1 VLEQNITEP
10 VHSHDHPRRVFAI
23 PRRVWEAGVMLLFGA
38 LFAASVVSFSRNASP
53 TYDEVAF
60 LPAGYSYL
68 RWDDYRL
75 SPDHPPLTK
84 QLAALPLLWRINW
97 PAQVDLQN
105 GEVST
110 RPETDGESS
119 LRRAWAMS
127 FEDSN
132 AYYPF
137 YAFGH
142 AFLYGIRPGAL
153 PPPEANP
160 SPVTVPPDPESFY
173 NQADDLVFWG
183 RMPILLLGLGLAW
196 LVFLWAREWF
206 GLAGGILS
214 LALFCFDPNFIA
226 HSGLVTTD
234 VGVSLF
240 MFGAVYF
247 LWRICRRLEVI
258 SVVLFL
264 LFFGLAFVTKFSAV
278 LLLPIFWL
286 TVLGRMLSPEP
297 LLIGSAGRMKLA
309 SPALKMA
316 LFAGLF
322 GAALLTTYATIWASY
337 SFRYSAAK
345 NPETA
350 AKAEAQILRA
360 GNPASG
366 ASGGAVESRVSHR
379 ELGYFPIEAAVRS
392 SAAMKKLLPASPLGQ
407 VSNDD
412 ILKIMDEVPLGLGG
426 KLILFAQRHR
436 LLPEAFIYGFAY
448 DEMKSHARSS
458 FLLGNYSNTGF
469 HSYFFYAFL
478 LKTPL
483 PALLLIVTALVLSL
497 LRCVQR
503 RLAPVFLLVPA
514 GLYFLVAVTSHL
526 NLGIRHLLPIYP
538 FLYVLAGGL
547 VLELDRWR
555 RTTRIVALLAMLG
568 AIAVSSRIVFFPA
581 HGLKWQVVAPHY
593 LAYFNEL
600 AGGPANGF
608 KELADSNLD
617 WGQDLKNLKLWL
629 VAHDIKDPIYLCY
642 FGMADPRFYQIAHYN
657 MPGGCL
663 FEPQVGFDV
672 LQPGGLIAISATDL
686 QGVYLSPAEHD
697 AWKRIL
703 EHSVLVDTVGYS
715 IFIYKFLGFD
725 SKG

>member
-1 VLEQNITEP
+1 MLEQNITEP
-10 VHSHDHPRRVFAI
+10 VPLHDQPRRVFAI
-23 PRRVWEAGVMLLFGA
+23 PRWVWEAGLVLLFGA
-38 LFAASVVSFSRNASP
+38 VFAATVISFSRNASA
-53 TYDEVAF
+53 TYDEVAH
-60 LPAGYSYL
+60 LPGDSYL
-68 RWDDYRL
+68 HWNDYRL
-75 SPDHPPLTK
+75 NPEHPPLVK
-84 QLAALPLLWRINW
+84 MLAALPLLWRQGW
-97 PAQVDLQN
+97 PAKVDLEN
-105 GEVST
+105 GEVPT
-110 RPETDGESS
+110 GPETDGESA

-132 AYYPF
+132 AYYD
-137 YAFGH
+137 FGRN
-142 AFLYGIRPGAL
+142 FLYGTRPGAL
-153 PPPEANP
+153 SRPEATP
-160 SPVTVPPDPESFY
+160 SPVTVPPEPASFY
-173 NQADDLVFWG
+173 NQADTLVFWG
-183 RMPILLLGLGLAW
+183 RMPILGLGLGLAL

-226 HSGLVTTD
+226 HSGQVTTD

-240 MFGAVYF
+240 LFGAVYF
-247 LWRICRRLEVI
+247 LWRICRRLEVVG
-258 SVVLFL
+258 VVLFL
-264 LFFGLAFVTKFSAV
+264 LFFSLAFVTKFSAV

-286 TVLGRMLSPEP
+286 TVLGWMLTPEP
-297 LLIGSAGRMKLA
+297 MLIGAAGRVKLT
-309 SPALKMA
+309 SPASKLA

-322 GAALLTTYATIWASY
+322 GLALLGTYAAIWASY

-345 NPETA
+345 NPETV
-350 AKAEAQILRA
+350 AKAEAQILKA

-366 ASGGAVESRVSHR
+366 PSGGAVGSRVPYR
-379 ELGYFPIEAAVRS
+379 ELGYFPIEAAVRG
-392 SAAMKKLLPASPLGQ
+392 SAATEKLLAASPQGQ

-412 ILKIMDEVPLGLGG
+412 ILKIMDTVPLGLGG
-426 KLILFAQRHR
+426 KLILFAQKHR
-436 LLPEAFIYGFAY
+436 LLPEAFIYGFAHA
-448 DEMKSHARSS
+448 EMKSHVRGT

-469 HSYFFYAFL
+469 HSYFFNAFL

-497 LRCVQR
+497 LRCAKKSLAPIFL
-503 RLAPVFLLVPA
+503 LAPV
-514 GLYFLVAVTSHL
+514 GLYFLVAMTSHL
-526 NLGIRHLLPIYP
+526 NLGVRHLLPIYP

-547 VLELDRWR
+547 VLEMDRWR
-555 RTTRIVALLAMLG
+555 RAARIVALLAMVG

-581 HGLKWQVVAPHY
+581 HGLKWQTVAPHY

-629 VAHDIKDPIYLCY
+629 VAHDIKEPIYLCY

-663 FEPQVGFDV
+663 FEPQLGFDV
-672 LQPGGLIAISATDL
+672 LKPGGLIAISATNL
-686 QGVYLSPAEHD
+686 QGVYLSPAEQD
-697 AWKRIL
+697 AWRRIL

-715 IFIYKFLGFD
+715 IFIYKFSGFD
-725 SKG
+725 GKG

>member
-1 VLEQNITEP
+1 MPEQNITQP
-10 VHSHDHPRRVFAI
+10 IPTHDHPRGVFGI
-23 PRRVWEAGVMLLFGA
+23 SRQVLETGVALLFGA
-38 LFAASVVSFSRNASP
+38 VFAAMVISFSRHSSP
-53 TYDEVAF
+53 TYDEVAH

-68 RWDDYRL
+68 HWDDYRL
-75 SPDHPPLTK
+75 NPQHPPLVK
-84 QLAALPLLWRINW
+84 KLAALPLLWRQGW
-97 PAQVDLQN
+97 PAKVDLQN
-105 GEVST
+105 GVVPT
-110 RPETDGESS
+110 QPETDGESS

-127 FEDSN
+127 FEKST
-132 AYYPF
+132 AYYD
-137 YAFGH
+137 FGRN
-142 AFLYGIRPGAL
+142 FLYGTRPGAL
-153 PPPEANP
+153 PHPETNASPAMVPPE
-160 SPVTVPPDPESFY
+160 PESYY

-183 RMPILLLGLGLAW
+183 RMPILLLGLSLAM

-206 GLAGGILS
+206 GFGGGILS

-247 LWRICRRLEVI
+247 LWRSCRRLEVA

-297 LLIGSAGRMKLA
+297 LLIGAAGKAKLA
-309 SPALKMA
+309 SRTSKTA

-322 GAALLTTYATIWASY
+322 TLALLGTYAMIWASY

-345 NPETA
+345 KPETA
-350 AKAEAQILRA
+350 AKAEAQILREET
-360 GNPASG
+360 PASG
-366 ASGGAVESRVSHR
+366 PSGGAVKSQVPYR
-379 ELGYFPIEAAVRS
+379 ELGHFPIEAAVRI
-392 SAAMKKLLPASPLGQ
+392 SAAVKKLLPASPRGQ

-412 ILKIMDEVPLGLGG
+412 IFKIMDKVPLGLSG
-426 KLILFAQRHR
+426 KLILFAQKHH
-436 LLPEAFIYGFAY
+436 LLPEAFIFGFAHA
-448 DEMKSHARSS
+448 EMNSHVRGT

-469 HSYFFYAFL
+469 RSYFFYAFL
-478 LKTPL
+478 FKTPL
-483 PALLLIVTALVLSL
+483 PALLLIITALVLSL
-497 LRCVQR
+497 LRCVKR
-503 RLAPVFLLVPA
+503 RLPPAFLLVPA

-526 NLGIRHLLPIYP
+526 NLGVRHLLPIYP

-555 RTTRIVALLAMLG
+555 RTPRIVALLVIVG

-581 HGLKWQVVAPHY
+581 HGLKWQTVGSHD

-617 WGQDLKNLKLWL
+617 WGQELKNLKLWL
-629 VAHDIKDPIYLCY
+629 VAHDIKEPIYLCY
-642 FGMADPRFYQIAHYN
+642 FGMADPCFYQIAHYN
-657 MPGGCL
+657 MSGGCL
-663 FEPQVGFDV
+663 FEPQVGFEV
-672 LQPGGLIAISATDL
+672 LKPGGIIAISATNL
-686 QGVYLSPAEHD
+686 QGVYLSQADRD

-703 EHSVLVDTVGYS
+703 EHSVPVDTIGYS
-715 IFIYKFLGFD
+715 IFIYQFLGSD
-725 SKG
+725 GKG

>member
-10 VHSHDHPRRVFAI
+10 IPHHDHPRRVFAI
-23 PRRVWEAGVMLLFGA
+23 PRRVWEAGVVLLFGA
-38 LFAASVVSFSRNASP
+38 LFAAAVVSFSRNASP

-68 RWDDYRL
+68 RWHDYRL
-75 SPDHPPLTK
+75 GPDHPPLAK
-84 QLAALPLLWRINW
+84 QLAALPLLWRTNW

-110 RPETDGESS
+110 RPETDDESS

-127 FEDSN
+127 FEDSD
-132 AYYPF
+132 AYYD
-137 YAFGH
+137 FGYY
-142 AFLYGIRPGAL
+142 FLYGTRPGVF
-153 PPPEANP
+153 PHPEANT
-160 SPVTVPPDPESFY
+160 SPATVPPDPQAFY
-173 NQADDLVFWG
+173 NQADNLVFWG
-183 RMPILLLGLGLAW
+183 RMPILLLGLGLAG

-206 GLAGGILS
+206 GFLGGILS

-234 VGVSLF
+234 VGISLF
-240 MFGAVYF
+240 MFGTVYF
-247 LWRICRRLEVI
+247 LWRICRRVDATN
-258 SVVLFL
+258 VVLFL

-278 LLLPIFWL
+278 LLLPLFWL
-286 TVLGRMLSPEP
+286 TVLGRMISPEP
-297 LLIGSAGRMKLA
+297 LLIGAAGRVKLA
-309 SPALKMA
+309 TFVSKTA

-322 GAALLTTYATIWASY
+322 AAALLATYVTIWAVY
-337 SFRYSAAK
+337 SFRYSAAQ
-345 NPETA
+345 NPATTA
-350 AKAEAQILRA
+350 KVEAQILGA
-360 GNPASG
+360 GSLASG
-366 ASGGAVESRVSHR
+366 PAGVAVASRIPYR
-379 ELGYFPIEAAVRS
+379 ELGYFPIEAAVRG
-392 SAAMKKLLPASPLGQ
+392 SAAIKKLLTASPDG
-407 VSNDD
+407 VVGNDD
-412 ILKIMDEVPLGLGG
+412 ILKIMDEVPLGLDG

-436 LLPEAFIYGFAY
+436 LLPEAFIFGFAHA
-448 DEMKSHARSS
+448 EMKSHMRGT

-469 HSYFFYAFL
+469 HSYFFNVFL

-483 PALLLIVTALVLSL
+483 PALLLIITALVLSL
-497 LRCVQR
+497 LRCVEK
-503 RLAPVFLLVPA
+503 RLALIFLLVPA
-514 GLYFLVAVTSHL
+514 GLYFLAAVTSHL
-526 NLGIRHLLPIYP
+526 NLGVRHLLPIYP
-538 FLYVLAGGL
+538 FLYVLAGSL

-555 RTTRIVALLAMLG
+555 RTTRSVALLVMVG

-581 HGLKWQVVAPHY
+581 RGLKWQIVAPHY

-642 FGMADPRFYQIAHYN
+642 FGMADPRFYQMAYYN
-657 MPGGCL
+657 MPDGCR
-663 FEPQVGFDV
+663 FEPQLGFDV
-672 LQPGGLIAISATDL
+672 LKPGGLIAISATHL

-703 EHSVLVDTVGYS
+703 EQSVLVDTVGYS
-715 IFIYKFLGFD
+715 IFIYKFPGFD
-725 SKG
+725 GKG

>member
-1 VLEQNITEP
+1 
-10 VHSHDHPRRVFAI
+10 
-23 PRRVWEAGVMLLFGA
+23 
-38 LFAASVVSFSRNASP
+38 
-53 TYDEVAF
+53 
-60 LPAGYSYL
+60 
-68 RWDDYRL
+68 
-75 SPDHPPLTK
+75 
-84 QLAALPLLWRINW
+84 
-97 PAQVDLQN
+97 
-105 GEVST
+105 
-110 RPETDGESS
+110 
-119 LRRAWAMS
+119 
-127 FEDSN
+127 
-132 AYYPF
+132 
-137 YAFGH
+137 
-142 AFLYGIRPGAL
+142 
-153 PPPEANP
+153 
-160 SPVTVPPDPESFY
+160 
-173 NQADDLVFWG
+173 
-183 RMPILLLGLGLAW
+183 
-196 LVFLWAREWF
+196 
-206 GLAGGILS
+206 LS

-240 MFGAVYF
+240 IFGAVYF
-247 LWRICRRLEVI
+247 LWRICRRLEVT

-264 LFFGLAFVTKFSAV
+264 LFFGLAFVAKFSAV

-297 LLIGSAGRMKLA
+297 LLIGAAERVKLA
-309 SPALKMA
+309 SRTSKMA

-322 GAALLTTYATIWASY
+322 VLALLGTYITIWASY

-366 ASGGAVESRVSHR
+366 PSGGAVESRVPHR
-379 ELGYFPIEAAVRS
+379 ELGYFPIEAAVRG
-392 SAAMKKLLPASPLGQ
+392 SAATKKLLAASPLGQ

-412 ILKIMDEVPLGLGG
+412 ILKIMDEVPLGPGG
-426 KLILFAQRHR
+426 KLILFAQKHR
-436 LLPEAFIYGFAY
+436 LLPEAYIYGFAHA
-448 DEMKSHARSS
+448 EMKSYVRGT

-469 HSYFFYAFL
+469 HSYFFNAFL

-483 PALLLIVTALVLSL
+483 PALLLIITALVLSL
-497 LRCVQR
+497 LRCAQR
-503 RLAPVFLLVPA
+503 RLVPIFLLVPA

-526 NLGIRHLLPIYP
+526 NLGVRHLLPIYP

-555 RTTRIVALLAMLG
+555 RSARIVALLVMVG
-568 AIAVSSRIVFFPA
+568 VIAVSSRIVFFPA
-581 HGLKWQVVAPHY
+581 HGLKWQTVAPHY

-629 VAHDIKDPIYLCY
+629 VAHDIKEPIYLCY

-663 FEPQVGFDV
+663 FEPQMGFDV
-672 LQPGGLIAISATDL
+672 LKPGGLIAISATNL
-686 QGVYLSPAEHD
+686 QGVYLSPAEQD
-697 AWKRIL
+697 AWRRIL
-703 EHSVLVDTVGYS
+703 KHSVLVDTVGYS
-715 IFIYKFLGFD
+715 IFIYRFPGFD
-725 SKG
+725 GKS

>member
-1 VLEQNITEP
+1 MLEQNITDTVP
-10 VHSHDHPRRVFAI
+10 PHDHFRRVSAI
-23 PRRVWEAGVMLLFGA
+23 SRRGLEAGVVLLFCA
-38 LFAASVVSFSRNASP
+38 VFAAMVISFSRHASP
-53 TYDEVAF
+53 TYDEVAH

-68 RWDDYRL
+68 HWDDYRL
-75 SPDHPPLTK
+75 NPEHPPLVK
-84 QLAALPLLWRINW
+84 KLAALPLLWRTSW
-97 PAQVDLQN
+97 PAKVDLQN

-132 AYYPF
+132 AYYD
-137 YAFGH
+137 FGRN
-142 AFLYGIRPGAL
+142 FLYGTRPGAL
-153 PPPEANP
+153 PHPEANP
-160 SPVTVPPDPESFY
+160 SPVTIPPAPESFY
-173 NQADDLVFWG
+173 NQADNLVFWG
-183 RMPILLLGLGLAW
+183 RMPILLLGLGLAL

-240 MFGAVYF
+240 LFGAVYF
-247 LWRICRRLEVI
+247 LWRICRRLEVT

-297 LLIGSAGRMKLA
+297 LLIGAAGRVKLTSLA
-309 SPALKMA
+309 SKMA

-322 GAALLTTYATIWASY
+322 GAALLTTYAAIWASY

-366 ASGGAVESRVSHR
+366 QSSGAVESRVPYR
-379 ELGYFPIEAAVRS
+379 ELGYFPIEAAVRG
-392 SAAMKKLLPASPLGQ
+392 SAAMKKLLAASPQGQ

-412 ILKIMDEVPLGLGG
+412 ILKIMDEVPLGPGG
-426 KLILFAQRHR
+426 KLILLAQKHR
-436 LLPEAFIYGFAY
+436 LLPEAFIYGFAHA
-448 DEMKSHARSS
+448 EMKSHVRGT

-469 HSYFFYAFL
+469 HSYFFNAFL

-483 PALLLIVTALVLSL
+483 PALLLIITALVLSL
-497 LRCVQR
+497 LRCAKR
-503 RLAPVFLLVPA
+503 RLVPIFLLVPA
-514 GLYFLVAVTSHL
+514 GLYFLVAMTSHL
-526 NLGIRHLLPIYP
+526 NLGVRHLLPIYP

-547 VLELDRWR
+547 ILELDRWR
-555 RTTRIVALLAMLG
+555 RTARIIALLVMVG
-568 AIAVSSRIVFFPA
+568 AIAVSSQIVFFPA
-581 HGLKWQVVAPHY
+581 RGLQWQTVAPHY

-663 FEPQVGFDV
+663 FEPQQGCDV
-672 LQPGGLIAISATDL
+672 LKPGGLIAISATNL

-697 AWKRIL
+697 AWRRIL
-703 EHSVLVDTVGYS
+703 KHSVLVDTIGYS
-715 IFIYKFLGFD
+715 IFIYKFPGFD
-725 SKG
+725 GKG

>member
-1 VLEQNITEP
+1 MLEQNITEP
-10 VHSHDHPRRVFAI
+10 VPLHDQPRRVFAI
-23 PRRVWEAGVMLLFGA
+23 PRWVWEAGLVLLFGA
-38 LFAASVVSFSRNASP
+38 VFAATVISFSRNASA
-53 TYDEVAF
+53 TYDEVAH

-68 RWDDYRL
+68 HWNDYRL
-75 SPDHPPLTK
+75 NPEHPPLVK
-84 QLAALPLLWRINW
+84 MLAALPLLWRQGW
-97 PAQVDLQN
+97 PAKVDLEN
-105 GEVST
+105 GEVPT
-110 RPETDGESS
+110 GPETDGESA

-132 AYYPF
+132 AYYD
-137 YAFGH
+137 FGRN
-142 AFLYGIRPGAL
+142 FLYGTRPGAL
-153 PPPEANP
+153 SRPEATP
-160 SPVTVPPDPESFY
+160 SPVTVPPEPASFY
-173 NQADDLVFWG
+173 NQADTLVFWG
-183 RMPILLLGLGLAW
+183 RMPILGLGLGLAL

-226 HSGLVTTD
+226 HSGQVTTD

-240 MFGAVYF
+240 LFGAVYF
-247 LWRICRRLEVI
+247 LWRICRRLEVVG
-258 SVVLFL
+258 VVLFL
-264 LFFGLAFVTKFSAV
+264 LFFSLAFVTKFSAV

-286 TVLGRMLSPEP
+286 TVLGWMLTPEP
-297 LLIGSAGRMKLA
+297 MLIGAAGRVKLT
-309 SPALKMA
+309 SPASKLA

-322 GAALLTTYATIWASY
+322 GLALLGTYAAIWASY

-345 NPETA
+345 NPETV
-350 AKAEAQILRA
+350 AKAEAQILKA

-366 ASGGAVESRVSHR
+366 PSGGAVGSRVPYR
-379 ELGYFPIEAAVRS
+379 ELGYFPIEAAVRG
-392 SAAMKKLLPASPLGQ
+392 SAATEKLLAASPQGQ

-412 ILKIMDEVPLGLGG
+412 ILKIMDTVPLGLGG
-426 KLILFAQRHR
+426 KLILFAQKHR
-436 LLPEAFIYGFAY
+436 LLPEAFIYGFAHA
-448 DEMKSHARSS
+448 EMKSHVRGT

-469 HSYFFYAFL
+469 HSYFFNAFL

-497 LRCVQR
+497 LRCAKKSLAPIFL
-503 RLAPVFLLVPA
+503 LAPV
-514 GLYFLVAVTSHL
+514 GLYFLVAMTSHL
-526 NLGIRHLLPIYP
+526 NLGVRHLLPIYP

-547 VLELDRWR
+547 VLEMDRWR
-555 RTTRIVALLAMLG
+555 RAARIVALLAMVG

-581 HGLKWQVVAPHY
+581 HGLKWQTVAPHY

-629 VAHDIKDPIYLCY
+629 VAHDIKEPIYLCY

-663 FEPQVGFDV
+663 FEPQLGFDV
-672 LQPGGLIAISATDL
+672 LKPGGLIAISATNL
-686 QGVYLSPAEHD
+686 QGVYLSPAEQD
-697 AWKRIL
+697 AWRRIL

-715 IFIYKFLGFD
+715 IFIYKFSGFD
-725 SKG
+725 GKG

>member
-1 VLEQNITEP
+1 VLEQNITNP
-10 VHSHDHPRRVFAI
+10 VPPHDYPRRVL
-23 PRRVWEAGVMLLFGA
+23 EAGVVLLFCA
-38 LFAASVVSFSRNASP
+38 IFAATVISFSRNASP
-53 TYDEVAF
+53 TYDEVAH

-68 RWDDYRL
+68 HWDDYRL
-75 SPDHPPLTK
+75 NPQHPPLVK
-84 QLAALPLLWRINW
+84 KLAALPLLWRQGW
-97 PAQVDLQN
+97 PVEVDLQN
-105 GEVST
+105 GEVPT
-110 RPETDGESS
+110 GPETDSESS

-132 AYYPF
+132 AYYD
-137 YAFGH
+137 FGRN
-142 AFLYGIRPGAL
+142 FLYGTRPGAL
-153 PPPEANP
+153 PQPEANP
-160 SPVTVPPDPESFY
+160 SPVTMPPDPESFY
-173 NQADDLVFWG
+173 NQADNLVFWG
-183 RMPILLLGLGLAW
+183 RMPILLLGLGLAL

-226 HSGLVTTD
+226 QSGLVTTD

-247 LWRICRRLEVI
+247 LWRICRRLKVT

-286 TVLGRMLSPEP
+286 TVLGRMLLPEP
-297 LLIGSAGRMKLA
+297 LLIGSSGRVKLT
-309 SPALKMA
+309 SLTSKMA

-322 GAALLTTYATIWASY
+322 GLALLGTYAAIWASY

-345 NPETA
+345 NPEAA

-366 ASGGAVESRVSHR
+366 PSGGAVESRVPYR
-379 ELGYFPIEAAVRS
+379 ELGYFPIEAAVRG
-392 SAAMKKLLPASPLGQ
+392 SAATKKLLATAPLGQ

-412 ILKIMDEVPLGLGG
+412 ILKIMDQVPLGPGG
-426 KLILFAQRHR
+426 KLILFAQKHR
-436 LLPEAFIYGFAY
+436 LLPEAYIYGFAHA
-448 DEMKSHARSS
+448 EMKSHVRGT

-469 HSYFFYAFL
+469 HSYFFNAFL

-483 PALLLIVTALVLSL
+483 PALLLIITALVLSL
-497 LRCVQR
+497 LRCTKR
-503 RLAPVFLLVPA
+503 RLVPIFLLVPA
-514 GLYFLVAVTSHL
+514 GLYFLVAITSHL
-526 NLGIRHLLPIYP
+526 NLGVRHLLPIYP
-538 FLYVLAGGL
+538 FLYVLAGSL

-555 RTTRIVALLAMLG
+555 RTARIVALLVMVG

-581 HGLKWQVVAPHY
+581 NGLKWQTVAPHY

-663 FEPQVGFDV
+663 FEPQQGFDV
-672 LQPGGLIAISATDL
+672 LKPGGLIAISATNR
-686 QGVYLSPAEHD
+686 QGVYLSPAEQN
-697 AWKRIL
+697 AWRRIL
-703 EHSVLVDTVGYS
+703 KHSVLVDTVGYS

-725 SKG
+725 GKG

>member
-10 VHSHDHPRRVFAI
+10 VPPHDHPRRVFAI

-38 LFAASVVSFSRNASP
+38 LFAASVISFSRNASP

-75 SPDHPPLTK
+75 GPDHPPLTK

-97 PAQVDLQN
+97 PARVDLQN

-127 FEDSN
+127 FEDST
-132 AYYPF
+132 AYYD
-137 YAFGH
+137 FGRN
-142 AFLYGIRPGAL
+142 FLYGIRPGAL
-153 PPPEANP
+153 AHPEASP
-160 SPVTVPPDPESFY
+160 SPVTMPPEPASFY
-173 NQADDLVFWG
+173 NHADSLVFLG
-183 RMPILLLGLGLAW
+183 RMPILLLGLGLAL

-206 GLAGGILS
+206 GLGGGILS

-234 VGVSLF
+234 VGISLF
-240 MFGAVYF
+240 LFGAVYF
-247 LWRICRRLEVI
+247 LWRICRRLEAA

-297 LLIGSAGRMKLA
+297 MLIGAAGKVRLA
-309 SPALKMA
+309 SRTSKMT

-322 GAALLTTYATIWASY
+322 GAALLTTYVTIWASY

-350 AKAEAQILRA
+350 AKAEAQILRTV
-360 GNPASG
+360 NPASG
-366 ASGGAVESRVSHR
+366 SPGGAVESRIPHR
-379 ELGYFPIEAAVRS
+379 ELGYFPIEAAVRG
-392 SAAMKKLLPASPLGQ
+392 SAATKKLLAAAPLGQ

-412 ILKIMDEVPLGLGG
+412 ILKIMDEVPPGLGG
-426 KLILFAQRHR
+426 KLILFAQKHH
-436 LLPEAFIYGFAY
+436 LLPEAFIYGFAHT
-448 DEMKSHARSS
+448 EMKSYMRGT

-469 HSYFFYAFL
+469 YSYFFYVFL

-483 PALLLIVTALVLSL
+483 PALLLIITALVLSL
-497 LRCVQR
+497 LKCTQR
-503 RLAPVFLLVPA
+503 RLVPVFLLAPA
-514 GLYFLVAVTSHL
+514 GLYFLVAVMSHL
-526 NLGIRHLLPIYP
+526 NLGVRHLLPIYP

-555 RTTRIVALLAMLG
+555 RSARTVALLVMVG
-568 AIAVSSRIVFFPA
+568 AIALSSRIVFFPA
-581 HGLKWQVVAPHY
+581 RGLKWQIVAPHY

-617 WGQDLKNLKLWL
+617 WGQDLKKLKLWL

>member
-10 VHSHDHPRRVFAI
+10 VPPHEHSRRVFAI
-23 PRRVWEAGVMLLFGA
+23 SRRMLEAGVVLLFGVI
-38 LFAASVVSFSRNASP
+38 FAATVISFSRNSSA
-53 TYDEVAF
+53 TYDEVAH

-68 RWDDYRL
+68 HWDDYRL
-75 SPDHPPLTK
+75 NPQHPPLAK
-84 QLAALPLLWRINW
+84 MLAALPLLWRTNW
-97 PAQVDLQN
+97 PAGVALQN
-105 GEVST
+105 GEGPT
-110 RPETDGESS
+110 GPEADSESS

-132 AYYPF
+132 AYYD
-137 YAFGH
+137 FGH
-142 AFLYGIRPGAL
+142 NFLYGTRPGAL
-153 PPPEANP
+153 PQPEANA
-160 SPVTVPPDPESFY
+160 SPATMPLAPESFY
-173 NQADDLVFWG
+173 NPADKLVFWG
-183 RMPILLLGLGLAW
+183 RMPILLLGLGLAL

-206 GLAGGILS
+206 GFWGGMLS

-226 HSGLVTTD
+226 HSGQVTTD

-247 LWRICRRLEVI
+247 LWRICRRLEAA

-264 LFFGLAFVTKFSAV
+264 LFFSLAFVTKFSAV

-286 TVLGRMLSPEP
+286 IVLGRMFSPEP
-297 LLIGSAGRMKLA
+297 LLIGVTGRMKPV
-309 SPALKMA
+309 SPASKLA

-322 GAALLTTYATIWASY
+322 GLALLGTYTAIWTSY

-345 NPETA
+345 NPEMV

-360 GNPASG
+360 ANLVSEQ
-366 ASGGAVESRVSHR
+366 SGGAVKSRVPYR
-379 ELGYFPIEAAVRS
+379 KLGYFPIEAVVRG
-392 SAAMKKLLPASPLGQ
+392 SAATKKLLAASPQGQ
-407 VSNDD
+407 VNNDD
-412 ILKIMDEVPLGLGG
+412 ILKIMDKVPLGPGG
-426 KLILFAQRHR
+426 KLILFAQKHR
-436 LLPEAFIYGFAY
+436 LLPEAFIFGFAHA
-448 DEMKSHARSS
+448 EMKSHVRGT

-469 HSYFFYAFL
+469 HSYFFDAFL

-483 PALLLIVTALVLSL
+483 PALLLIITALVLSL
-497 LRCVQR
+497 LRCGKR
-503 RLAPVFLLVPA
+503 RLAPIFLLVPA

-526 NLGIRHLLPIYP
+526 NLGVRHLLPIYP

-555 RTTRIVALLAMLG
+555 RTARIVAMVVVVV
-568 AIAVSSRIVFFPA
+568 AIAVSSRIVFFPS
-581 HGLKWQVVAPHY
+581 HGLKWQTVAPHY

-608 KELADSNLD
+608 KELVDSNLD

-629 VAHDIKDPIYLCY
+629 DAHDIKGPIYLCY

-663 FEPQVGFDV
+663 FEPQLGFDV
-672 LQPGGLIAISATDL
+672 LKPGGLIAISATNL

-697 AWKRIL
+697 AWRRIL
-703 EHSVLVDTVGYS
+703 KHSVLVDTVGYS

-725 SKG
+725 GKS

>member
-1 VLEQNITEP
+1 MLEQNITEP
-10 VHSHDHPRRVFAI
+10 VPPHDHSPRVFAVS
-23 PRRVWEAGVMLLFGA
+23 RRVLEAGVVLLFGA
-38 LFAASVVSFSRNASP
+38 AFAAMVISFSRNSSP
-53 TYDEVAF
+53 TYDEVAH

-68 RWDDYRL
+68 HWDDYRL
-75 SPDHPPLTK
+75 NPQHPPLAK
-84 QLAALPLLWRINW
+84 MLAALPLLWRQGW
-97 PAQVDLQN
+97 PAKVDLQN
-105 GEVST
+105 GEVPT
-110 RPETDGESS
+110 GPETDGESS

-132 AYYPF
+132 AYYD
-137 YAFGH
+137 FGRN
-142 AFLYGIRPGAL
+142 FLYGTRPGT
-153 PPPEANP
+153 PPHPEANP
-160 SPVTVPPDPESFY
+160 SPFTMPPDPESFY
-173 NQADDLVFWG
+173 NQADNLIFWG
-183 RMPILLLGLGLAW
+183 RMPILLLGLGLAL

-206 GLAGGILS
+206 GILGGILS

-226 HSGLVTTD
+226 HSGQVTTD

-240 MFGAVYF
+240 IFGAVYF
-247 LWRICRRLEVI
+247 LWRICRRLEVTN
-258 SVVLFL
+258 VVLFL
-264 LFFGLAFVTKFSAV
+264 LFFSLAFVTKFSAV

-297 LLIGSAGRMKLA
+297 LLIGAAGKVKLT
-309 SPALKMA
+309 SLTSKLA

-322 GAALLTTYATIWASY
+322 GAVLLTTYATIWASY

-345 NPETA
+345 NPEMA
-350 AKAEAQILRA
+350 AKAEAQILGA
-360 GNPASG
+360 GSLASG
-366 ASGGAVESRVSHR
+366 PAGGAVASRIPYR
-379 ELGYFPIEAAVRS
+379 KLGYFPIEAAVRG
-392 SAAMKKLLPASPLGQ
+392 SAATKKLLAASPLGQ

-412 ILKIMDEVPLGLGG
+412 ILKIMDQVPPGPGG

-436 LLPEAFIYGFAY
+436 LLPEAFIFGFAHA
-448 DEMKSHARSS
+448 EMKSHARGT

-483 PALLLIVTALVLSL
+483 PALLLIIAALVLSL
-497 LRCVQR
+497 LRCAQR
-503 RLAPVFLLVPA
+503 RLVPIFLLVPA

-526 NLGIRHLLPIYP
+526 NLGVRHLLPIYP
-538 FLYVLAGGL
+538 FLYVLAGSL

-581 HGLKWQVVAPHY
+581 HGLKWQTVAPHY

-608 KELADSNLD
+608 KELVDSNLD

-629 VAHDIKDPIYLCY
+629 EAHDIKEPVYLCY

-663 FEPQVGFDV
+663 FEPQVGFEV
-672 LQPGGLIAISATDL
+672 LKPGGLIAISATNL

-703 EHSVLVDTVGYS
+703 EHSMLVDTVGYS

-725 SKG
+725 GKG